1 MTDNLWQSFANANAA
16 IVEMEAIRSAI
27 EAAVAE
33 GALTSVRPSD
43 DAWQYDA
50 WCDEDE
56 WIYSY
61 ALQSIRIK
69 EVGPRGPA
77 RGTLSIALSFFRP
90 EDNAAGDWIGGRRA
104 KLYVGVAPT
113 TRQWDIDGLVVDA
126 SGRSETAEASSPYRW
141 RRTDA
146 PDAWFFCVELDRI
159 TGRDALF
166 REVIRPLGS
175 LLAGGSE
182 DEAFAGCE
190 GTLRTDAVTSG
201 ER

>member
-33 GALTSVRPSD
+33 GALASVRPSD
-43 DAWQYDA
+43 DRWQYDA
-50 WCDEDE
+50 WCDDGE
-56 WIYSY
+56 WVYSY

-77 RGTLSIALSFFRP
+77 RGTLSIGISFFRP
-90 EDNAAGDWIGGRRA
+90 EDNAAGSWIGGRRA

-113 TRQWDIDGLVVDA
+113 ARQWDIDSMVVDA
-126 SGRSETAEASSPYRW
+126 SGRSEKAEASSPFLW

-146 PDAWFFCVELDRI
+146 REAWFFCVELGKI
-159 TGRDALF
+159 TGRDVLF

-175 LLAGGSE
+175 LLAGGGE
-182 DEAFAGCE
+182 EEAFAGCE
-190 GTLRTDAVTSG
+190 GTLRTDAVTRPG
-201 ER
+201 